1 MGCIEAAAALAA
13 SEVAVGSEVPDLSA
27 VACHMAAALAAAL
40 TAALAASV
48 VSAFHAVRSSYQE
61 LVQALG
67 PMEMWRH

>member
-27 VACHMAAALAAAL
+27 VAYHMAAALAASA
-40 TAALAASV
+40 

-67 PMEMWRH
+67 PMETWRH